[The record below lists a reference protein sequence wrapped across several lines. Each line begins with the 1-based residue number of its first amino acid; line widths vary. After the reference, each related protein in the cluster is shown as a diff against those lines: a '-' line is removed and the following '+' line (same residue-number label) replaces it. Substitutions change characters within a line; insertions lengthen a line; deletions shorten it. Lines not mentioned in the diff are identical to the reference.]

1 MNYELTE
8 GQLNPPAEP
17 EVLDGLLNAQ
27 GFLLPCSYLDFLK
40 EHDGGEGFLADNF
53 IMLWRADELI
63 DFNREYEV
71 AVHAPRIFLFG
82 STGGGEGYGFDTQ
95 DAALPIVRL
104 PFIGMARH
112 YAEVVA
118 RDLPEL
124 FARLADRND

>member
-27 GFLLPCSYLDFLK
+27 GCLLHCSYLDFLK
-40 EHDGGEGFLADNF
+40 NHNGGEGFLADNY
-53 IMLWRADELI
+53 IILWRADELI

-71 AVHAPRIFLFG
+71 AVHAPGIFLFG

-104 PFIGMARH
+104 PFIGMGRH

-118 RDLPEL
+118 SNLPEL